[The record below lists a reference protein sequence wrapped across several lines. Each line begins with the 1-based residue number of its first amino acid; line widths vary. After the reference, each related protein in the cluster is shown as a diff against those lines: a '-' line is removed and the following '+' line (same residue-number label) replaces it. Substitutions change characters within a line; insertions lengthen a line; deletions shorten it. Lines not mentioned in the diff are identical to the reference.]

1 MGKILKREWESNIWM
16 RILTISSII
25 LIIASFFIPPLGIID
40 GSILA
45 AVGELEAFGV
55 LWILMYAIEKG
66 TNASFKK
73 GDVEVEIKEKEEEK
87 ENKADVVD
95 V

>member
-1 MGKILKREWESNIWM
+1 MKEILKVTWESNIWL

-45 AVGELEAFGV
+45 AVGELEVFGV
-55 LWILMYAIEKG
+55 LWIVFHAIEKG
-66 TNASFKK
+66 TAASFKK
-73 GDVEVEIKEKEEEK
+73 GDVEVEIKEKEDK
-87 ENKADVVD
+87 ESE
-95 V
+95 

>member
-1 MGKILKREWESNIWM
+1 MRRILKETWESNIWM

-45 AVGELEAFGV
+45 AVGELEVFGV
-55 LWILMYAIEKG
+55 LWIVLRADEKG
-66 TNASFKK
+66 TAASFKK
-73 GDVEVEIKEKEEEK
+73 GDVEVDIKEKENK
-87 ENKADVVD
+87 EDTVD
-95 V
+95 A

>member
-16 RILTISSII
+16 RILTISAIL

-45 AVGELEAFGV
+45 AVGELEVFGV
-55 LWILMYAIEKG
+55 LWIVFHAIEKG
-66 TNASFKK
+66 TAASFKK
-73 GDVEVEIKEKEEEK
+73 GDVEVDIKEKEGEASE
-87 ENKADVVD
+87 
-95 V
+95 